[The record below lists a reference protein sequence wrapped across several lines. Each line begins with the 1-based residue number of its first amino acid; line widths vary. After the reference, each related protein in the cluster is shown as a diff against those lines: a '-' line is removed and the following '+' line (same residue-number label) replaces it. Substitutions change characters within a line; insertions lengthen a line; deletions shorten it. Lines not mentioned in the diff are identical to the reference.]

1 VSSSKLPPLVTP
13 TSFDICSLISG
24 EVHEIGP
31 LTGLDAKTLPDPV
44 SVEALRAA
52 LAEAVERNA
61 PARAPVPGALRSKAS
76 PVPAAPAVVAST
88 PAPRRGSRWAMYG
101 LALGA
106 AFLMATMRLAVE
118 PLAGAAEASP
128 PRETGPSE
136 ATMVVTPPDL
146 PPAPAAAPIVRAPI
160 VTAPVVIAAVKEKP
174 AAFSVRRPTAQTPS
188 APAAAATAP
197 PPFPATALAASD
209 ESSTRAGKE
218 LATSLVPKGPTM
230 QPAAH
235 AAAKGAARGDDSE
248 LAAAARLER
257 LAAQQVGTSLGR

>member
-44 SVEALRAA
+44 SVEALRTA

-61 PARAPVPGALRSKAS
+61 PKRAPVASALPSNAS
-76 PVPAAPAVVAST
+76 PAPAAPAVATST
-88 PAPRRGSRWAMYG
+88 PRRSSRWAVYG
-101 LALGA
+101 IALGA
-106 AFLMATMRLAVE
+106 AFFMATMRLAVE
-118 PLAGAAEASP
+118 PPLAGAAEASP
-128 PRETGPSE
+128 ARETVGSE
-136 ATMVVTPPDL
+136 ATTVVAPSDL
-146 PPAPAAAPIVRAPI
+146 PPAPAAAPLVM
-160 VTAPVVIAAVKEKP
+160 APVVVAAVKEKP
-174 AAFSVRRPTAQTPS
+174 AAFSVHRPTAQTPS
-188 APAAAATAP
+188 VPAVAATVPAP
-197 PPFPATALAASD
+197 LPMNTPPANVD

-218 LATSLVPKGPTM
+218 LAAALVPKGPSM
-230 QPAAH
+230 PPAAH
-235 AAAKGAARGDDSE
+235 AAAKGAAKGDDSE

>member
-1 VSSSKLPPLVTP
+1 MSSSKLPPLVTP

-44 SVEALRAA
+44 SVEALRTA

-61 PARAPVPGALRSKAS
+61 PKDAPVAGPPPSKAS
-76 PVPAAPAVVAST
+76 PVPATPAVVPST
-88 PAPRRGSRWAMYG
+88 PASRRSPRWAMYG
-101 LALGA
+101 FALGA
-106 AFLMATMRLAVE
+106 AFLMATLRLAVE
-118 PLAGAAEASP
+118 PPLAGAAEAP

-136 ATMVVTPPDL
+136 ATAVVAPPDQA
-146 PPAPAAAPIVRAPI
+146 PVPAAAPMVM
-160 VTAPVVIAAVKEKP
+160 APVVVAAAKEKP
-174 AAFSVRRPTAQTPS
+174 TAFLVRRPTAQTPS
-188 APAAAATAP
+188 VPAVAVAATAP
-197 PPFPATALAASD
+197 APLPANPPPANVD

-218 LATSLVPKGPTM
+218 LAAALVPKGPSM

-235 AAAKGAARGDDSE
+235 AAAKGAAKGDDSE

>member
-1 VSSSKLPPLVTP
+1 MSSSKLPPLVTP
-13 TSFDICSLISG
+13 TSFDICSLIAG

-76 PVPAAPAVVAST
+76 PVPAAPAVATST
-88 PAPRRGSRWAMYG
+88 PAPRRGSRWAVYG
-101 LALGA
+101 IALGA
-106 AFLMATMRLAVE
+106 AFLVATMRLAVE
-118 PLAGAAEASP
+118 PPLAGAAEASP
-128 PRETGPSE
+128 ARETVPSE
-136 ATMVVTPPDL
+136 ATTVVAPSDL
-146 PPAPAAAPIVRAPI
+146 PPAPAAAPLVM
-160 VTAPVVIAAVKEKP
+160 APVVVAAVKEKP

-188 APAAAATAP
+188 VPAVAATAP
-197 PPFPATALAASD
+197 APLPMNTPPANVD
-209 ESSTRAGKE
+209 QSSTRAGKE
-218 LATSLVPKGPTM
+218 LAASLVPKGASMP
-230 QPAAH
+230 PAAH
-235 AAAKGAARGDDSE
+235 AAAKGAAKGDDSE

>member
-1 VSSSKLPPLVTP
+1 MSSSKLPPLVTP
-13 TSFDICSLISG
+13 TSFDICSLISA

-44 SVEALRAA
+44 SVEALRTA

-61 PARAPVPGALRSKAS
+61 PKHAAMPSVLPSKAS
-76 PVPAAPAVVAST
+76 PVPATPAVVTST

-118 PLAGAAEASP
+118 PLAGAAEAP

-136 ATMVVTPPDL
+136 ATTVVAPPDQ
-146 PPAPAAAPIVRAPI
+146 PPVAAAPPI
-160 VTAPVVIAAVKEKP
+160 VMAPVVVAAVKEKP
-174 AAFSVRRPTAQTPS
+174 AAFSVRRPTAQTP
-188 APAAAATAP
+188 AVPAVAAAAPAP
-197 PPFPATALAASD
+197 VPVNPPSTKGD
-209 ESSTRAGKE
+209 ESSARAGKE
-218 LATSLVPKGPTM
+218 LAAALVPKGPSM
-230 QPAAH
+230 PPAAH
-235 AAAKGAARGDDSE
+235 PAAKSAAKGDDSE